1 MLSVP
6 YLISTNAVPRT
17 STPTGVIAFHSYL
30 SIDSSG
36 TLTRYYVL
44 KFDKVPLN
52 NGYGYNSFDD
62 IFTVSF
68 TGTYLFTWSFKSDV
82 DGYVFTELTKNTD
95 VIRNRFA
102 GSLNSPVYN
111 FSTGI
116 VVAYVNQGGICSNN
130 KSISW

>member
-1 MLSVP
+1 M
-6 YLISTNAVPRT
+6 
-17 STPTGVIAFHSYL
+17 IAFHAYL

-44 KFDKVPLN
+44 KFDIVPLN

-68 TGTYLFTWSFKSDV
+68 SGTYVFTWSCKSDV

-116 VVAYVNQGGICSNN
+116 VVAYVNKDANVYVRMIKASRSKVRRVVESRTTFSG
-130 KSISW
+130 WLLR